1 MTAFQDPSVDPARR
15 NEDNAN
21 GLYSVVIHID
31 MELNALG
38 TEMVDKTTPRALLRC
53 LGLKLS

>member
-53 LGLKLS
+53 LVSS

>member
-1 MTAFQDPSVDPARR
+1 MPTPRTTKSR
-15 NEDNAN
+15 DNAN

-31 MELNALG
+31 MELNTLG